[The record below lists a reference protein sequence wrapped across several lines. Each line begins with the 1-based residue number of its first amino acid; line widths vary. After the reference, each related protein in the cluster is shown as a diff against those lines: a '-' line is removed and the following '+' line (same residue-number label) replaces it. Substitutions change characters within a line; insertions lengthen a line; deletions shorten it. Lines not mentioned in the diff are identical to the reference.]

1 MNIFNDLTNFYVI
14 GISYKNADLHTRG
27 RFNLSRSQKIKILEK
42 AKRLGISEILI
53 NNTCNRT
60 EIYSFAKSHL
70 YLSIYYVRNLMVII
84 KPSRILAIFLKI
96 QKL

>member
-27 RFNLSRSQKIKILEK
+27 KFNLSKSQKIKILKK
-42 AKRLGISEILI
+42 AKGLDINEILI

-60 EIYSFAKSHL
+60 EIYSFAESP
-70 YLSIYYVRNLMVII
+70 R
-84 KPSRILAIFLKI
+84 
-96 QKL
+96 

>member
-27 RFNLSRSQKIKILEK
+27 KFNLSRPQKIKILEK
-42 AKRLGISEILI
+42 AKSLDINEILI

-60 EIYSFAKSHL
+60 EIYSFAKS
-70 YLSIYYVRNLMVII
+70 SIRTCQFIM
-84 KPSRILAIFLKI
+84 
-96 QKL
+96 